1 MQLGEPGAPVALAL
15 GQYSSVSVVVAGRST
30 ADGTRMSAP
39 VRIQWVDELPALPDA
54 GLLRSEQIAFGA
66 GADVLVPDGAIEVL
80 FDTAGTVTFDNYA
93 GTSGGAVNNI
103 DLNVAAGEIVRTLG
117 QVVKHNNGAKG
128 LFFLAG
134 L

>member
-1 MQLGEPGAPVALAL
+1 M
-15 GQYSSVSVVVAGRST
+15 
-30 ADGTRMSAP
+30 
-39 VRIQWVDELPALPDA
+39 
-54 GLLRSEQIAFGA
+54 
-66 GADVLVPDGAIEVL
+66 PDGAIEVL

-103 DLNVAAGEIVRTLG
+103 DLNVAAGDIVRTLG
-117 QVVKHNNGAKG
+117 QVVKHSAGAKG